1 MEQENGFEF
10 WKRVDELRARSRYTT
25 MKDLAE
31 DSGLDYVH
39 VKNQRSDNRLP
50 KIEDACKLSKALYT
64 SVEFLVT
71 GEDPATLPDH
81 IRDIVNRLLI
91 ADDVDL
97 ALVRRAL
104 KMEDIDDNKHQ
115 TSVESS

>member
-1 MEQENGFEF
+1 MEQENGFGF

-25 MKDLAE
+25 MKDLAD
-31 DSGLDYVH
+31 DSGLDYVR

-50 KIEDACKLSKALYT
+50 KIEDACKLSRALFT

-71 GEDPATLPDH
+71 GEDPAKLPEH
-81 IRDIVNRLLI
+81 VRDIVNRLLI

-97 ALVRRAL
+97 ALVRRVL
-104 KMEDIDDNKHQ
+104 KLNDIDDNKHQ
-115 TSVESS
+115 AAGT